1 MSLWKS
7 VQVFAASFFK
17 ERAAALTSKAGLGQL
32 WVKNDT
38 PCSLVFTD
46 DAGTDKILSDGD
58 AEPSTAAG
66 QILFGDAT
74 GGYDHTEVTEAKWD
88 DTDKQLILGMVNTPA
103 KPTLAFG
110 DGDTGF
116 YEASDDSLRIS
127 TAGASR
133 WKFIATIFKSTG
145 AGGAYLDT
153 QAATG
158 TVPVVGPNHADI
170 DTGLGS
176 AGDDQLSLIAGGV
189 EGIRIT
195 ETGSAITAE
204 TFGDILGNISKKIPV
219 STATYALNESSNYP
233 EVILHVTRTATGTCV
248 ITIDTDMLSQDSQI
262 TIKDAGGG
270 AASFNITVQTEGA
283 ANIDGAATAVI
294 SGNYD
299 SITLYNDDSNWF
311 IK

>member
-38 PCSLVFTD
+38 PNVLVFTD

-88 DTDKQLILGMVNTPA
+88 DTDKQIILRTGGGA
-103 KPTLAFG
+103 ARPTLAMG
-110 DGDTGF
+110 DGTCGFYSNSEGVIRFSSGGAGRFAFTATSLTSHISRSFDMLLTAASGTTPSYRFSGDTDTG
-116 YEASDDSLRIS
+116 
-127 TAGASR
+127 
-133 WKFIATIFKSTG
+133 
-145 AGGAYLDT
+145 
-153 QAATG
+153 
-158 TVPVVGPNHADI
+158 V
-170 DTGLGS
+170 GS

-204 TFGDILGNISKKIPV
+204 TFGDILGNVSKKITV
-219 STATYALNESSNYP
+219 STATYGLNESSNYP

-248 ITIDTDMLSQDSQI
+248 ITIDTDMLSNDSQI

-283 ANIDGAATAVI
+283 ENIDGAATAVI